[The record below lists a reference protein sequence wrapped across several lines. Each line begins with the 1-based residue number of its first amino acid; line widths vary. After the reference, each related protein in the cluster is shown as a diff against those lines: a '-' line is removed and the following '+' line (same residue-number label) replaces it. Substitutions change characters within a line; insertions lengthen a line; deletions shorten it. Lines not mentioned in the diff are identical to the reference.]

1 MKMQA
6 LALAFLAATAIGG
19 VAWVFL
25 YPMLSGQRKAESRRA
40 SVASPE
46 PVARNVDKNQRSR
59 REQVEG
65 SLKEL
70 DARRQK
76 DKKVS
81 LSIRLTQAGLDW
93 SAQKFVVISAIL
105 GLVTFAAVFV
115 PTLRPDDTSGTAPV
129 MVDPASAGSAVDLS
143 LGKSLVID
151 MRRDITSVRASDP
164 TIANASVRS
173 KQQIYI
179 TAATEGRTNVVVTD
193 AAGKAIATYDVFV
206 IREGGFRGLL
216 GALGLAFA
224 AGFGLPRWTLGYLK
238 KRREKAFLKALPDA
252 VDVIVRG
259 IKAGL
264 PLFESIKVVAADA
277 PEPLKGEFLA
287 IIETQAIGMPLGD
300 ACTRLFERMPVPEAN
315 FFGIVIAIQ
324 QKSGGNL
331 SEALGNLSKVLRDRK
346 KMAEKIQAMSME
358 AKASAGIIGS
368 LPPIVMLLVYL
379 STPDYISLLWTH
391 PTGQL
396 MLVACVVWMSV
407 GIFVMKRMINFDF

>member
-1 MKMQA
+1 VNIQA
-6 LALAFLAATAIGG
+6 LALSFLAATALGG
-19 VAWVFL
+19 VAWVFI
-25 YPMLSGQRKAESRRA
+25 YPLLSGERKAENRRA
-40 SVASPE
+40 SVAKPE
-46 PVARNVDKNQRSR
+46 PAARQADKNQRTR

-65 SLKEL
+65 SLKDLE
-70 DARRQK
+70 ARGKQK
-76 DKKVS
+76 RLP
-81 LSIRLTQAGLDW
+81 LSSRLTQAGLDW
-93 SAQKFVVISAIL
+93 TPQKFMILSGIL
-105 GLVTFAAVFV
+105 GVAAFM
-115 PTLRPDDTSGTAPV
+115 AA
-129 MVDPASAGSAVDLS
+129 M
-143 LGKSLVID
+143 LG
-151 MRRDITSVRASDP
+151 
-164 TIANASVRS
+164 
-173 KQQIYI
+173 
-179 TAATEGRTNVVVTD
+179 
-193 AAGKAIATYDVFV
+193 
-206 IREGGFRGLL
+206 GGGLL
-216 GALGLAFA
+216 GAAGLGFA
-224 AGFGLPRWTLGYLK
+224 AGFGLPRWGLGFLK
-238 KRREKAFLKALPDA
+238 TRREKKFLKALPDA

-277 PEPLKGEFLA
+277 PQPLKGEFLA
-287 IIETQAIGMPLGD
+287 IIETQAIGMPLGE
-300 ACTRLFERMPVPEAN
+300 ACTRLYERMPVPEAN

-396 MLVACVVWMSV
+396 MLLGCAIWMSL

>member
-1 MKMQA
+1 MNTQT

-19 VAWVFL
+19 VAWVFI
-25 YPMLSGQRKAESRRA
+25 YPVLSGEKKAEHRRA
-40 SVASPE
+40 SVAKAE
-46 PVARNVDKNQRSR
+46 PAARQAEKSQRSR

-70 DARRQK
+70 EARRK
-76 DKKVS
+76 DNSKVS
-81 LSIRLTQAGLDW
+81 LSTRLTQAGLDW
-93 SAQKFVVISAIL
+93 SIQKFMIVSGIL
-105 GLVTFAAVFV
+105 AAVVFAMVMMFV
-115 PTLRPDDTSGTAPV
+115 
-129 MVDPASAGSAVDLS
+129 GS
-143 LGKSLVID
+143 
-151 MRRDITSVRASDP
+151 
-164 TIANASVRS
+164 
-173 KQQIYI
+173 
-179 TAATEGRTNVVVTD
+179 
-193 AAGKAIATYDVFV
+193 
-206 IREGGFRGLL
+206 LL
-216 GALGLAFA
+216 GAVGLAFA
-224 AGFGLPRWTLGYLK
+224 AGLGVPRWGLSFLK
-238 KRREKAFLKALPDA
+238 NRREKKFLTALPDA

-277 PEPLKGEFLA
+277 PEPLRSEFLA

-300 ACTRLFERMPVPEAN
+300 ACARLYERMPVPEAN

-379 STPDYISLLWTH
+379 STPDYISLLWIH

-396 MLVACVVWMSV
+396 MLVGCALWMSV
-407 GIFVMKRMINFDF
+407 GVFVMKRMINFDF